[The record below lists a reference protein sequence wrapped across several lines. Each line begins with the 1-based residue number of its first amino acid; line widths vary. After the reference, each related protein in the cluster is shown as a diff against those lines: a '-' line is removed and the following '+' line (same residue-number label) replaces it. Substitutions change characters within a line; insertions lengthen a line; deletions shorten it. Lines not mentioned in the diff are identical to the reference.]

1 MKYLEYKF
9 LVAREDI
16 PGIPGLKR
24 GDPVLKTAVDVI
36 EGYEYDVWQRLDLDG
51 VARTRIEHRN
61 KFSEFTIDGHSRH
74 ELQRK
79 VLEIAD
85 GMRRGDIDESRT

>member
-1 MKYLEYKF
+1 MKYLTYKF

-24 GDPVLKTAVDVI
+24 GDPVLKTKVDVI
-36 EGYEYDVWQRLDLDG
+36 EGYEYDVWQRLDYDG
-51 VARTRIEHRN
+51 VARTRIGHRD
-61 KFSEFTIDGHSRH
+61 KFSEFEIDGRSRH

-79 VLEIAD
+79 VNEIAD
-85 GMRRGDIDESRT
+85 GMRREEDEQ

>member
-1 MKYLEYKF
+1 MKYLTYKF

-24 GDPVLKTAVDVI
+24 GDPVLKSKVEII
-36 EGYEYDVWQRLDLDG
+36 EGYEYDVWQRLDYDG
-51 VARTRIEHRN
+51 FARTRIDHRDQ
-61 KFSEFTIDGHSRH
+61 FAEFEIDGHSRR

-79 VLEIAD
+79 IDEIAA
-85 GMRRGDIDESRT
+85 GMRKDEDEDDE